1 MARKRYFDDVWLHPS
16 LWLPARGVPCALSE
30 CGAACCV
37 GGIWLDV
44 GHVQRILDHAD
55 AVAAHMDDDRG
66 NPDVWF
72 TDEVLEHRDFP
83 SGFGTATSVGD
94 RPGQPG
100 RPGCVFVRAD
110 HKCALQVASDA
121 LGLPWP
127 GLKPFECA
135 TFPVLLSEGSLRWD
149 RQSAARA
156 HGADCQQPGP
166 RSPPLPDQ
174 PPFYRVFRRE
184 IELAIG
190 KAGWLTL
197 QGGDRSEP

>member
-1 MARKRYFDDVWLHPS
+1 MARKRYVAGVWMHPS
-16 LWLPARGVPCALSE
+16 LWLPARGTPCELHQ

-55 AVAAHMDDDRG
+55 AVAAQLDADRR
-66 NPDVWF
+66 NPDGWF
-72 TDEVLEHRDFP
+72 SDEVVAHPDFP
-83 SGFGTATSVGD
+83 SGVGTATSVSD

-110 HKCALQVASDA
+110 HKCALQVASEA
-121 LGLPWP
+121 LQMPWP
-127 GLKPFECA
+127 GLKPFDCA

-166 RSPPLPDQ
+166 RAPPLPGQ
-174 PPFYRVFRRE
+174 PPFFRVFRRE

-190 KAGWLTL
+190 KEGWTALDKVRT
-197 QGGDRSEP
+197 